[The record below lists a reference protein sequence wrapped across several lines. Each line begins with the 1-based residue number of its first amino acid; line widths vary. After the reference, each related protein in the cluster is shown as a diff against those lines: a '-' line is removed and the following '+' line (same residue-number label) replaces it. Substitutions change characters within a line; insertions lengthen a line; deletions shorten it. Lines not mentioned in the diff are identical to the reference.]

1 MVCLMH
7 CQIMVFDEQ
16 GLVQQPVCGL
26 NHIAPFLKARE
37 EGKGL
42 EKLWGY
48 YCVGQPQKVTNRF
61 IVQPGYRTR
70 VLGAQMYKYELAG
83 FLQWGYNFYNSAF
96 LCTPSIPIAVRTQT
110 EPSRRAIPSSSTRD
124 REECRRKAS
133 VSCSWMKP
141 CPTSVP

>member
-1 MVCLMH
+1 M
-7 CQIMVFDEQ
+7 FDALSDYGFYEQ

-61 IVQPGYRTR
+61 IV
-70 VLGAQMYKYELAG
+70 AAG
-83 FLQWGYNFYNSAF
+83 LPDQGPWSAD
-96 LCTPSIPIAVRTQT
+96 V
-110 EPSRRAIPSSSTRD
+110 
-124 REECRRKAS
+124 
-133 VSCSWMKP
+133 
-141 CPTSVP
+141 